1 MMLIT
6 IFSRIITLTTKCL
19 WSWYDTQTWGSLH
32 KAWLGYVIA
41 KSKGEYDKQ
50 LHYASII
57 QKLQELDLDVSSFLQ
72 LGNYNLEVKY
82 GDDNEAGFYPQY
94 GDPGGIQL

>member
-1 MMLIT
+1 M
-6 IFSRIITLTTKCL
+6 TLKPGAL
-19 WSWYDTQTWGSLH
+19 YI

-57 QKLQELDLDVSSFLQ
+57 QKLQRELDLEVSSFPQ
-72 LGNYNLEVKY
+72 LGNYNLEGKY
-82 GDDNEAGFYPQY
+82 GAGFYPQY
-94 GDPGGIQL
+94 GESDGIQL